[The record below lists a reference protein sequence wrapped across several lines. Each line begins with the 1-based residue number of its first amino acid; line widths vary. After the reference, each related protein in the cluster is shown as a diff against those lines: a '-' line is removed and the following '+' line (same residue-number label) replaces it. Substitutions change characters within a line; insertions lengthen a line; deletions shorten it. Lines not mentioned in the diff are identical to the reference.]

1 MQKSINR
8 RASRKEV
15 RRSLRRRLQGRRAVL
30 TTLAASVVAALAVA
44 GIVPALA
51 ADATP
56 TPTSAA
62 DSTPAPSAP
71 AVTPTTDAVTPSPT
85 PDAVTP
91 APTTDAVTPAPST
104 PTTFTPRFLAP
115 TGDTVAPLST
125 ATTLASSTTMD
136 VVVRKR
142 ALANPTTLSGNISST
157 IGTDYAG
164 TVGANFR
171 LYTYTN
177 YAAGPQ
183 SATGYTCTIVSGGQ
197 CTISIP
203 NANTTSSG
211 GNSGKRFWVVEE
223 APNAGTAAAQTY
235 INPSLLVGSYQGPT
249 NKQNLVGLT
258 EVVAANKTI
267 TMPMT
272 ATADNGGT
280 PIESGEL
287 GNGVTTAFGAS
298 FGAMA
303 NSWNNPTIAPKCDVT
318 PLRISLVLDQSA
330 SIGTSQWTTFRN
342 ALVGQGGVL
351 NLLRDANARVSILGF
366 GTGVTGENGWHY
378 GASGPA
384 ALPSNYSS
392 LIPSGRPGG
401 SSNATNWDAAL
412 STIQAANAA
421 HDYDMVLF
429 ITDGAPNYVFG
440 GTAVSGYDV
449 TLRSLEAPIYAANA
463 LKNVGTRVVAVG
475 VGAGITG
482 AGPNLRAVSG
492 TVKDSDYFQTTDWDE
507 LEKQLAQI
515 VQAATCQLPVEV
527 SKTTISAAGVTTANA
542 GGWQFNAAKA
552 SGDGVV
558 QGTATQTT
566 TPGTNGTANWT
577 VRFSQPTGQTASV
590 TLSETLADGWVLD
603 KVQCRLGGG
612 PLTDQT
618 IVNGRSVTVS
628 GLTTTSEKLSC
639 VFTNKEQPKA
649 ATVVVDKVWTVKD
662 SSGALIATYRQPAQS
677 GDAPLPAGLSAT
689 PTIAGSEKAWGTVN
703 DGFTQGQKVA
713 LSENAAI
720 DPTKLPGCT
729 LTSKTLTSVNGA
741 AATAALPYDA
751 TLKLGANSF
760 TITNVVTCAQTLT
773 LVKKVSFGSV
783 AAGEWTLNAQAP
795 AGALAGPKGKT
806 GTPQTTAIPVS
817 ANKPYALS
825 ESGGPATYT
834 QVGDWSCVD
843 GAGAAIAVT
852 GGSVSLAAG
861 TQATCTVTNA
871 TAKLTLLKHVT
882 DASLKP
888 GDWTIT
894 GKPSGALP
902 TVSATGSET
911 ASAANTFEIAPNTA
925 YTISEALTGTPGTI
939 AYRQLG
945 IEQLQADGSWKAV
958 TSDQVVVA
966 AGTHATYRF
975 VNDKV
980 PAVVLPLTGGT
991 STDAYLYGGVM
1002 VLLLAGMLAA
1012 LLLRRSIAIRRA

>member
-71 AVTPTTDAVTPSPT
+71 AVTPPTDAVTPSPT

-91 APTTDAVTPAPST
+91 APTTDAVTPAPTTHAVSPAPTSTPGAFVPRLLAPTAPTASPLATTTAAAALACVPNTFYSISSSGTVYKVVQGGARTDIGGWTNVDNNANGLAIGANGSVMYAIERGGPNAENVDRILRYT
-104 PTTFTPRFLAP
+104 PTTGAWESLSNTAYSTGNSTALVAGAVDLKTGRYLFGGYDDTRNGDLIFKLYSFDPTTKSITYVGWFDTGFDAGSVANGDMAFDSAGNLYVVRSGDLVNVYTVTAATLASANGGKLARSATNAMGLPGLSSVNGIAFDGDGSVFLGNGTSAKKFNP
-115 TGDTVAPLST
+115 TTWASIGATSTLSSSTDLASCNSPANLTVKKNVVARAATGDQFILAVSSGQTQIAT
-125 ATTLASSTTMD
+125 ATTTGTATGVQGEQIGPIPVIAGTTYTISEGMAAGSAANYASAWSCDNGASGTGTSGSVTIPNTSGAS
-136 VVVRKR
+136 VVCTFTNSPLNASVTVSKTVQD
-142 ALANPTTLSGNISST
+142 ANGGNAQP
-157 IGTDYAG
+157 GAG
-164 TVGANFR
+164 WTVGAAV
-171 LYTYTN
+171 
-177 YAAGPQ
+177 AA
-183 SATGYTCTIVSGGQ
+183 T
-197 CTISIP
+197 
-203 NANTTSSG
+203 
-211 GNSGKRFWVVEE
+211 K
-223 APNAGTAAAQTY
+223 GTA
-235 INPSLLVGSYQGPT
+235 
-249 NKQNLVGLT
+249 
-258 EVVAANKTI
+258 
-267 TMPMT
+267 
-272 ATADNGGT
+272 
-280 PIESGEL
+280 
-287 GNGVTTAFGAS
+287 
-298 FGAMA
+298 
-303 NSWNNPTIAPKCDVT
+303 
-318 PLRISLVLDQSA
+318 
-330 SIGTSQWTTFRN
+330 TST
-342 ALVGQGGVL
+342 
-351 NLLRDANARVSILGF
+351 
-366 GTGVTGENGWHY
+366 
-378 GASGPA
+378 PA
-384 ALPSNYSS
+384 A
-392 LIPSGRPGG
+392 
-401 SSNATNWDAAL
+401 
-412 STIQAANAA
+412 
-421 HDYDMVLF
+421 
-429 ITDGAPNYVFG
+429 
-440 GTAVSGYDV
+440 
-449 TLRSLEAPIYAANA
+449 
-463 LKNVGTRVVAVG
+463 
-475 VGAGITG
+475 
-482 AGPNLRAVSG
+482 
-492 TVKDSDYFQTTDWDE
+492 
-507 LEKQLAQI
+507 
-515 VQAATCQLPVEV
+515 
-527 SKTTISAAGVTTANA
+527 
-542 GGWQFNAAKA
+542 
-552 SGDGVV
+552 
-558 QGTATQTT
+558 ATQTT
-566 TPGTNGTANWT
+566 SAQGSASWSL
-577 VRFSQPTGQTASV
+577 RFDATSSRAT
-590 TLSETLADGWVLD
+590 
-603 KVQCRLGGG
+603 
-612 PLTDQT
+612 
-618 IVNGRSVTVS
+618 VTVS
-628 GLTTTSEKLSC
+628 EQQKPDYQFVSGSCTITALSG
-639 VFTNKEQPKA
+639 A
-649 ATVVVDKVWTVKD
+649 ARTVTLPSAEGAKITDVAPGDKVDCGFINK
-662 SSGALIATYRQPAQS
+662 IK
-677 GDAPLPAGLSAT
+677 
-689 PTIAGSEKAWGTVN
+689 PTS
-703 DGFTQGQKVA
+703 
-713 LSENAAI
+713 
-720 DPTKLPGCT
+720 
-729 LTSKTLTSVNGA
+729 
-741 AATAALPYDA
+741 
-751 TLKLGANSF
+751 
-760 TITNVVTCAQTLT
+760 LT

-795 AGALAGPKGKT
+795 SGALAGPKGTT

-902 TVSATGSET
+902 TVSATGAET

-958 TSDQVVVA
+958 TSDQVTVA

-1012 LLLRRSIAIRRA
+1012 LLLRRNIAVRRA